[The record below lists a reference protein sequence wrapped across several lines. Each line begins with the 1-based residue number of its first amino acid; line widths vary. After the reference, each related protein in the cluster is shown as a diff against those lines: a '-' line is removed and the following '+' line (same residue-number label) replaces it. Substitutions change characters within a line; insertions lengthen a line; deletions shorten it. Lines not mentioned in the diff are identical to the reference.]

1 MAPRYRAAAGPAH
14 NRGMHAATAVAAGR
28 KPPGWRRWLLA
39 LCLACGCAT
48 APSEPAVQPTII
60 LDKALSVASSGT
72 TFPGGE
78 PTTGVTLP
86 DDWARTNPGHDGPVW
101 YRVAFRFAEA
111 TLPDE
116 LLALYVERAC
126 TNLQVLLN
134 GHLIYSGGRMVE
146 PITRN
151 CGRPQLITLP
161 PALLNPRGNTLDL
174 RVLGHPAESVGSIR
188 RAGGLSEVQ
197 LGLQSTLAKDHAART
212 FWEPAWIR
220 GTSLVLVGLGCLLL
234 AIGWLHKREVY
245 FAYFGWLCLGWAVVS
260 TATWTLDLPWG
271 NGATE
276 FMLSSSWPLLLAC
289 AVQFFLSFAGL
300 RSRTIENIVALQW
313 VAMPLSL
320 LVAGHEHLFV
330 VASLWYAV
338 LAAELAAIVVLYL
351 ITARRHRPQDVGPLT
366 LVGVVGASVLALE
379 LATQWRATE
388 VSPVSIAE
396 CVVPALLIYVGARL
410 FLMFARALR
419 ETVADRNRLAEQMHR
434 MSTEMEAR
442 VEQLTVQRVE
452 ELTARRI
459 EQFTQQERRRIA
471 SDLHDDLGAKLLT
484 IVHTSDSA
492 RIPQL
497 AREALDEMR
506 LSVRGLAGRPVRLD
520 EALADWRAE
529 VITRLQQAAV
539 EARWANP
546 EEALEQTLSARVFMQ
561 VTRILR
567 EAISNVIK
575 HSSATVCEV
584 RCRVV
589 GKTLEVR
596 VRDDGRGISSDLQR
610 GQGMT
615 TMKRRA
621 KQIEGQCLVESRP
634 GFGVVIS
641 LTVPL

>member
-1 MAPRYRAAAGPAH
+1 MDD
-14 NRGMHAATAVAAGR
+14 AATVAARRRPTAWQRALLALGFACAAVAAA
-28 KPPGWRRWLLA
+28 LA
-39 LCLACGCAT
+39 
-48 APSEPAVQPTII
+48 EPAPTTQPTII
-60 LDKALSVASSGT
+60 LDKAVAAPSSGSA
-72 TFPGGE
+72 FPVGV
-78 PTTGVTLP
+78 PVTSVTLP
-86 DDWARTNPGHDGPVW
+86 DDWARSNPGADGIVW
-101 YRVAFRFAEA
+101 YRVAFRFAES

-116 LLALYVERAC
+116 LLALYVDRAC
-126 TNLQVLLN
+126 TNLQVVLN
-134 GHLIYSGGRMVE
+134 GHLIFSGGRMIE
-146 PITRN
+146 PTTRN
-151 CGRPQLITLP
+151 CARPQLITLP
-161 PALLNPRGNTLDL
+161 PALLNPRGNSLDL
-174 RVLGHPAESVGSIR
+174 RVVGHAAEGVGSVR
-188 RAGGLSEVQ
+188 RAGGLSALE
-197 LGLQSTLAKDHAART
+197 LGLQSALAKDHVLRS

-234 AIGWLHKREVY
+234 AIAWLHKREVY
-245 FAYFGWLCLGWAVVS
+245 FAYFGWLCLGWAVQS
-260 TATWTLDLPWG
+260 TATWTLDMPWD
-271 NGATE
+271 NRATE
-276 FMLSSSWPLLLAC
+276 FMLVSCWPLLLAC

-300 RSRTIENIVALQW
+300 RSRMIENVIALQW
-313 VAMPLSL
+313 VAMPLSIL
-320 LVAGHEHLFV
+320 LFGPGRLFV
-330 VASLWYAV
+330 VASAWYAL
-338 LAAELAAIVVLYL
+338 LAAELVAVVVIYL
-351 ITARRHRPQDVGPLT
+351 ATARRHRPQDVGPLMVVAA
-366 LVGVVGASVLALE
+366 VGIAALALE
-379 LATQWRATE
+379 LSVQWGATQRGTIS
-388 VSPVSIAE
+388 VAE
-396 CVVPALLIYVGARL
+396 CVVPALLIYVGVRL

-434 MSTEMEAR
+434 MSTEMESR
-442 VEQLTVQRVE
+442 VEQQTVQRVE
-452 ELTARRI
+452 ELTARRV

-484 IVHTSDSA
+484 IVHTSDSE

-506 LSVRGLAGRPVRLD
+506 LSVRGLAGKPVRLD

-529 VITRLQQAAV
+529 IMTRLQQASV
-539 EARWANP
+539 EARWEIP
-546 EEALEQTLSARVFMQ
+546 QEALDQTLSARVFMQ

-567 EAISNVIK
+567 EAVSNVIK

-596 VRDDGRGISSDLQR
+596 VRDDGRGISTDLQR

>member
-1 MAPRYRAAAGPAH
+1 MHDAAS
-14 NRGMHAATAVAAGR
+14 VAAR
-28 KPPGWRRWLLA
+28 RRPAAWRRWLLV
-39 LCLACGCAT
+39 LSLAIGSA
-48 APSEPAVQPTII
+48 APNAEPAAQQTIM
-60 LDKALSVASSGT
+60 LDKALAAASSGT
-72 TFPGGE
+72 TFPGGV
-78 PTTGVTLP
+78 PTTAITLP
-86 DDWARTNPGHDGPVW
+86 DDWAKTNPEHDGMVW

-111 TLPDE
+111 TMPDD

-134 GHLIYSGGRMVE
+134 GHLIYSGGRMIE

-161 PALLNPRGNTLDL
+161 PALLNPRGNALDL
-174 RVLGHPAESVGSIR
+174 RVLGHPVESVGSIR
-188 RAGGLSEVQ
+188 RAGGLSAVQ
-197 LGLQSTLAKDHAART
+197 LGLQSTLAKEHAART

-234 AIGWLHKREVY
+234 AIGWLHKREAY

-260 TATWTLDLPWG
+260 TATWTQDLPWD

-276 FMLSSSWPLLLAC
+276 FMLSSAWPLLLAC

-300 RSRTIENIVALQW
+300 RSRMIENIVALQW

-320 LVAGHEHLFV
+320 LLAGDDHLFL
-330 VASLWYAV
+330 VARLWYAL
-338 LAAELAAIVVLYL
+338 LAAELVAIIVLYMV
-351 ITARRHRPQDVGPLT
+351 TARRQRPQDVGPLMV
-366 LVGVVGASVLALE
+366 VGGIGASVLALE
-379 LATQWRATE
+379 FAVQWRATE
-388 VSPVSIAE
+388 ASPVSLAE
-396 CVVPALLIYVGARL
+396 CVVPALLIYVGVRL

-484 IVHTSDSA
+484 IVHTSDSN

-529 VITRLQQAAV
+529 VMTRLQQAAI
-539 EARWANP
+539 EARWENP
-546 EEALEQTLSARVFMQ
+546 NEALAQNLSARVFMQ

-589 GKTLEVR
+589 GQTLEVR
-596 VRDDGRGISSDLQR
+596 VRDDGRGISADLQR

>member
-1 MAPRYRAAAGPAH
+1 MHDAAPV
-14 NRGMHAATAVAAGR
+14 TARSRPFAW
-28 KPPGWRRWLLA
+28 PRWLFWLGLA
-39 LCLACGCAT
+39 LAGAALSA
-48 APSEPAVQPTII
+48 EPTPAAKTQPTIV
-60 LDKALSVASSGT
+60 LDKALSAPGTGTASPAGM
-72 TFPGGE
+72 
-78 PTTGVTLP
+78 PTTAITLP
-86 DDWARTNPGHDGPVW
+86 DDWAKTYPGHDGIVA

-116 LLALYVERAC
+116 LLGIYVERAC

-146 PITRN
+146 PVTRN

-161 PALLNPRGNTLDL
+161 PALLNRHGNALDL
-174 RVLGHPAESVGSIR
+174 RVLGHPAQSVGSIR
-188 RAGGLSEVQ
+188 RAGGLSAVQ

-220 GTSLVLVGLGCLLL
+220 GTSLVLVALGCLLL
-234 AIGWLHKREVY
+234 AIAWLHRREVY

-260 TATWTLDLPWG
+260 AAIWAPDLPWD
-271 NGATE
+271 NGSTE
-276 FMLSSSWPLLLAC
+276 FIVTCAWPLLLAC
-289 AVQFFLSFAGL
+289 AIQFLLSFAGL
-300 RSRTIENIVALQW
+300 RSRILENVMALQW

-320 LVAGHEHLFV
+320 LLAGPIRLFA
-330 VASLWYAV
+330 VASVWYGL
-338 LAAELAAIVVLYL
+338 LAAELAAVLVLYL
-351 ITARRHRPQDVGPLT
+351 VTARRQRPQDFAPLLVVGGIGAAVLT
-366 LVGVVGASVLALE
+366 LEFAV
-379 LATQWRATE
+379 QWRLA
-388 VSPVSIAE
+388 VAGPVSIAE
-396 CVVPALLIYVGARL
+396 CLVPALLIFLGVRL

-419 ETVADRNRLAEQMHR
+419 ETVVDRNRLAEQMHR

-452 ELTARRI
+452 EQMARRV

-484 IVHTSDSA
+484 IVHTSDSS

-529 VITRLQQAAV
+529 VMTRLQQAAV
-539 EARWANP
+539 EARWENP
-546 EEALEQTLSARVFMQ
+546 SEALEQTLSARVFMQ

-596 VRDDGRGISSDLQR
+596 VRDDGRGISTDLQR

-621 KQIEGQCLVESRP
+621 KQLEGQCLVESRP

>member
-1 MAPRYRAAAGPAH
+1 MHDADASVSPRRRLP
-14 NRGMHAATAVAAGR
+14 R
-28 KPPGWRRWLLA
+28 WQRWLLVLGAVASCA
-39 LCLACGCAT
+39 LVRAADPT
-48 APSEPAVQPTII
+48 TTQPPVR
-60 LDKALSVASSGT
+60 LDKALMAVSASPV
-72 TFPGGE
+72 FPVGV
-78 PTTGVTLP
+78 PTTSVTLP
-86 DDWARTNPGHDGPVW
+86 DDWAATNPRHDGIVW

-111 TLPDE
+111 TLPDD
-116 LLALYVERAC
+116 LLALYVEQAC

-146 PITRN
+146 PTTRN
-151 CGRPQLITLP
+151 CARPHLITLP
-161 PALLNPRGNTLDL
+161 PALLNANGNALDL
-174 RVLGHPAESVGSIR
+174 RVLGHPVESVGSVR
-188 RAGGLSEVQ
+188 RAGGLSALE
-197 LGLQSTLAKDHAART
+197 LGMQSTLSVAHSGRT

-220 GTSLVLVGLGCLLL
+220 GTSLVLVGLGCLML

-245 FAYFGWLCLGWAVVS
+245 FSYFGWLCLGWAIVS
-260 TATWTLDLPWG
+260 TAIWARDLPWN
-271 NGATE
+271 NGVSE
-276 FMLSSSWPLLLAC
+276 FMLSSAWPILLAF
-289 AVQFFLSFAGL
+289 AVQFLLSFAGL
-300 RSRTIENIVALQW
+300 RSRMIENVLALQW
-313 VAMPLSL
+313 VALPLSL
-320 LVAGHEHLFV
+320 VVAGPDHRFV
-330 VASLWYAV
+330 VANVWYAL
-338 LAAELAAIVVLYL
+338 LAAEVAIIVGLYL
-351 ITARRHRPQDVGPLT
+351 VTARRQRPQDFGPL
-366 LVGVVGASVLALE
+366 LIASVIGAAALALE
-379 LATQWRATE
+379 LGVQWSE
-388 VSPVSIAE
+388 GDPDPVSIAE
-396 CVVPALLIYVGARL
+396 CVVPGLLIYLGGRL

-442 VEQLTVQRVE
+442 VDQLTVQKVE
-452 ELTARRI
+452 ELTARRV

-506 LSVRGLAGRPVRLD
+506 LSVRGLAGKPVRLD

-529 VITRLQQAAV
+529 VMTRLQQAAV

-546 EEALEQTLSARVFMQ
+546 QEALEQTLSARVFMQ

-596 VRDDGRGISSDLQR
+596 VRDDGRGITADLQR

-621 KQIEGQCLVESRP
+621 KQIEGQCLVESRA

>member
-1 MAPRYRAAAGPAH
+1 MQDAAS
-14 NRGMHAATAVAAGR
+14 VAAR
-28 KPPGWRRWLLA
+28 RRPPAWQRWLVA
-39 LCLACGCAT
+39 LCLASGGA
-48 APSEPAVQPTII
+48 ALAADPAAQPTIV
-60 LDKALSVASSGT
+60 LDKALSAAAGGSA
-72 TFPGGE
+72 FPKGV
-78 PTTGVTLP
+78 PTTSVTLP
-86 DDWARTNPGHDGPVW
+86 DDWAKTNPGHDGAVW

-116 LLALYVERAC
+116 LLALYLDHAC

-134 GHLIYSGGRMVE
+134 GNLIYSGGRMVE

-151 CGRPQLITLP
+151 CARPLLITLP
-161 PALLNPRGNTLDL
+161 PALLHPHGNALDL

-188 RAGGLSEVQ
+188 RAGGLSAVQ
-197 LGLQSTLAKDHAART
+197 LGLQSTLAKNHATRT

-234 AIGWLHKREVY
+234 AIGWLHRREVY
-245 FAYFGWLCLGWAVVS
+245 FAYFGWLCLGWAVMS
-260 TATWTLDLPWG
+260 TAIWTQDLPWD

-276 FMLSSSWPLLLAC
+276 FMLSSGWPLLLAC

-300 RSRTIENIVALQW
+300 RSRMIENVLALQW

-320 LVAGHEHLFV
+320 LLAGPGRLFV
-330 VASLWYAV
+330 VASVWYAL
-338 LAAELAAIVVLYL
+338 LAAELVAVVVLYL
-351 ITARRHRPQDVGPLT
+351 LTARRHRPQDVGPLM
-366 LVGVVGASVLALE
+366 LVGVVGASALALE
-379 LATQWRATE
+379 LGVQWRATE
-388 VSPVSIAE
+388 ANPVSITE
-396 CVVPALLIYVGARL
+396 CLVPALLIYVGVRL

-434 MSTEMEAR
+434 MSTEMETR

-484 IVHTSDSA
+484 IVHTSDST

-529 VITRLQQAAV
+529 VMTRLQQAAV
-539 EARWANP
+539 EARWENP

-567 EAISNVIK
+567 EAVSNVIK
-575 HSSATVCEV
+575 HSAATVCEV

-596 VRDDGRGISSDLQR
+596 VRDDGRGISADLQR

>member
-1 MAPRYRAAAGPAH
+1 
-14 NRGMHAATAVAAGR
+14 
-28 KPPGWRRWLLA
+28 
-39 LCLACGCAT
+39 
-48 APSEPAVQPTII
+48 
-60 LDKALSVASSGT
+60 
-72 TFPGGE
+72 
-78 PTTGVTLP
+78 
-86 DDWARTNPGHDGPVW
+86 
-101 YRVAFRFAEA
+101 
-111 TLPDE
+111 
-116 LLALYVERAC
+116 
-126 TNLQVLLN
+126 
-134 GHLIYSGGRMVE
+134 
-146 PITRN
+146 
-151 CGRPQLITLP
+151 
-161 PALLNPRGNTLDL
+161 
-174 RVLGHPAESVGSIR
+174 
-188 RAGGLSEVQ
+188 
-197 LGLQSTLAKDHAART
+197 
-212 FWEPAWIR
+212 
-220 GTSLVLVGLGCLLL
+220 
-234 AIGWLHKREVY
+234 
-245 FAYFGWLCLGWAVVS
+245 
-260 TATWTLDLPWG
+260 
-271 NGATE
+271 
-276 FMLSSSWPLLLAC
+276 
-289 AVQFFLSFAGL
+289 
-300 RSRTIENIVALQW
+300 
-313 VAMPLSL
+313 
-320 LVAGHEHLFV
+320 
-330 VASLWYAV
+330 
-338 LAAELAAIVVLYL
+338 
-351 ITARRHRPQDVGPLT
+351 
-366 LVGVVGASVLALE
+366 
-379 LATQWRATE
+379 

-396 CVVPALLIYVGARL
+396 CVVPALLIYVGVRL

-434 MSTEMEAR
+434 MSTEMESR
-442 VEQLTVQRVE
+442 VEQLTLRRVE
-452 ELTARRI
+452 ELTARRV

-506 LSVRGLAGRPVRLD
+506 LSVRGLAGKPVRLD

-539 EARWANP
+539 EARWTNP

-596 VRDDGRGISSDLQR
+596 VRDDGRGISTDLQR

-621 KQIEGQCLVESRP
+621 KQMEGQCLVESRP